1 VDKYG
6 WFYATNCFLAGESG
20 QLQISFLYPEAIQ
33 HFFSSQAINEIE
45 IDLGLLMTQIGHFFE
60 QDDVWA

>member
-1 VDKYG
+1 MYG
-6 WFYATNCFLAGESG
+6 RCNATHFFVACENG

-45 IDLGLLMTQIGHFFE
+45 IDLGLLMTQTGHFFE